1 MSGIDPWRRL
11 LLASGRDARGCRC
24 RRFRRRREPTEV
36 LGRPSSV
43 RLAVATT
50 VLIAGG
56 AKALKRLL
64 AVLGGALGENRLMR
78 KALGVLALAV
88 VLLGACSDD
97 RKAGPEAQPPGT
109 SAPERHRD
117 QLLVG
122 ATETPCPP
130 GSPPQHLCQVTP
142 EGNHAV
148 GIGAPSGTVGTLV
161 LPTNATLYS
170 CPEYYAID
178 VACYLDPDG
187 RWVVATTSSG
197 GGVTS
202 TSIYDPNC
210 RTFLHSNGI
219 TSHRCATPSTE
230 ESRARQSDAHSHR
243 VPCALPFDRDM
254 PDAFRW

>member
-1 MSGIDPWRRL
+1 MLDEH
-11 LLASGRDARGCRC
+11 
-24 RRFRRRREPTEV
+24 RRFRRGPEPTDV
-36 LGRPSSV
+36 LGRPTTV
-43 RLAVATT
+43 GMRAATT

-56 AKALKRLL
+56 GEKVLKRLL
-64 AVLGGALGENRLMR
+64 EALVGPLGESRLMR
-78 KALGVLALAV
+78 KALGVLVMAV
-88 VLLGACSDD
+88 VLLGACSDG
-97 RKAGPEAQPPGT
+97 RNAGPEAQPPST

-130 GSPPQHLCQVTP
+130 GSPSQHLCQVTP
-142 EGNHAV
+142 EGNQAV
-148 GIGAPSGTVGTLV
+148 GIGTPSGTVGRLV

-202 TSIYDPNC
+202 TSVYEPNC

-219 TSHRCATPSTE
+219 TSHRCSTPSTE
-230 ESRARQSDAHSHR
+230 ESRANRVTLTPIECPAHFPPTATCQMRSDGEM
-243 VPCALPFDRDM
+243 VFTGGPT
-254 PDAFRW
+254 DARPR